1 MALAKLNRYL
11 TVSIAMKRH
20 WDHGN
25 SDIRKHLSGVGLEFQ
40 RHYHHVWKHANM
52 EADMVTK
59 EPTVSDLD
67 LKAAVDTGHNL
78 IIRDIKVYT
87 P

>member
-1 MALAKLNRYL
+1 
-11 TVSIAMKRH
+11 
-20 WDHGN
+20 
-25 SDIRKHLSGVGLEFQ
+25 
-40 RHYHHVWKHANM
+40 M

-59 EPTVSDLD
+59 EQTVSDLD
-67 LKAAVDTGHNL
+67 LKAAVEDYITGHNL